1 MAFALRSI
9 SAAAAACVLASCG
22 GGSAKPPPGAVGS
35 VTPPVVTAT
44 SGRAVDGY
52 ISGAT
57 ALCDLNGNGTAD
69 TGEASVTTD
78 ATGLYTFAAGCNAVV
93 MVTGGT
99 NVDTG
104 LPFKGVLK
112 APAGAAIASPLTTLM
127 VAGMTLAQVNAAVGL
142 PAGTALTTL
151 DPAARNNGSLS
162 NADLLKRTLA
172 LQQLLQKASE
182 LLAGLGGNSSNAALQ
197 ALYTEVVA
205 AFAAQLPSAAVFGS
219 TASSAADSA
228 VVTSLVKAAAQ
239 RVATATAVPAE
250 VRSAVSAIN
259 ADSLAQVV
267 AGGMKFQAD
276 AILAASGSAIP
287 TVGGTQQGDG
297 RITAFVQANAA
308 ALAAAPGA
316 ATAALAGTLTG
327 QISGSA
333 PPATGPVIGANGEL
347 VSFEESTPPLLTGF
361 GGAEDS
367 TVVTDP
373 VSNSG
378 KVAKVV
384 KAAGSEVWAGTTVS
398 VGPSFSIARV
408 PFTATATTLTVRVWS
423 PDANIPVRLKLEDA
437 ADDKKSVETEARTTV
452 ANAWQT
458 LSFNFANPAA
468 GTAALNLATTY
479 NKASIFF
486 NFGTAGTGKT
496 YYFDDLGFGAG
507 SAPPVANNYLALA
520 ADSISLVNGSVI
532 TPYSMTQFQSDAGI
546 NVSWPLP
553 SPALLR
559 VQINEIGNYVIPAGQ
574 KVSAAVS
581 ITETTADGKGEVQA
595 YVDNV
600 DVSKTPNGLQV
611 TVPAG
616 SMAMVYGV
624 SGNGTKKAVI
634 DFSGDVSTGLVSN
647 LLKTATGTSN
657 DILLGSIVNFAVN
670 KVSND
675 FTGIYGLRGKYRVTI
690 VLTDLPLRKADGSAL
705 PQLSVT
711 VPTALNATGG
721 VAASKVVT
729 GTGLTGFITLTD

>member
-1 MAFALRSI
+1 MSFLFRLTLTA
-9 SAAAAACVLASCG
+9 SAVLSLASCG
-22 GGSAKPPPGAVGS
+22 GGSANPPPGAGGP
-35 VTPPVVTAT
+35 VTPPPSTAT

-57 ALCDLNGNGTAD
+57 ALCDLNNNGAAD

-78 ATGLYTFAAGCNAVV
+78 ATGLYTFSAGCNAVV

-99 NVDTG
+99 NIDSG

-112 APAGAAIASPLTTLM
+112 TPAGATVASPLTTLL

-151 DPAARNNGSLS
+151 DPAARSNGSLS

-172 LQQLLQKASE
+172 LQQLLQKATE
-182 LLAGLGGNSSNAALQ
+182 MFAGLGGSNTEATLKAI
-197 ALYTEVVA
+197 YTEVVA
-205 AFAAQLPSAAVFGS
+205 AFATPLASAALFSG
-219 TASSAADSA
+219 TTDSS
-228 VVTSLVKAAAQ
+228 VVTALMKAATQ
-239 RVATATAVPAE
+239 RVATASAVPAA
-250 VRSAVSAIN
+250 VRTAVAALN

-267 AGGMKFQAD
+267 AGGLKVQAD
-276 AILAASGSAIP
+276 AILGASGSAIP
-287 TVGGTQQGDG
+287 TVGGTQQADV
-297 RITAFVQANAA
+297 RITTFVQANAA
-308 ALAAAPGA
+308 ALNAAPGT
-316 ATAALAGTLTG
+316 ATAALATTLTA
-327 QISGSA
+327 QISGSS
-333 PPATGPVIGANGEL
+333 PPPTGPVIGPNGEL
-347 VSFEESTPPLLTGF
+347 VTFEESTPPVLSGF

-367 TVVTDP
+367 TIVTDP

-384 KAAGSEVWAGTTVS
+384 KAAGSEKWAGTTVS
-398 VGPSFSIARV
+398 VGPRFSVARV

-437 ADDKKSVETEARTTV
+437 ADDKKTVEAEVRTTV

-458 LSFNFANPAA
+458 LTFNFANQVS
-468 GTAALNLATTY
+468 GTPALNLATTY

-486 NFGTAGTGKT
+486 NFDTAGSGKT
-496 YYFDDLGFGAG
+496 YYFDDLSFGPG
-507 SAPPVANNYLALA
+507 TAPPPAPTNYLALA
-520 ADSISLVNGSVI
+520 ADSISLVNGNVI
-532 TPYSMTQFQSDAGI
+532 KPYSMTEFQSDTGI
-546 NVSWPLP
+546 SVSWPLP

-559 VQINEIGNYVIPAGQ
+559 VQINEVGNYVIPVGQ

-581 ITETTADGKGEVQA
+581 ITETTAGGKGEVQA
-595 YVDNV
+595 YIDNV
-600 DVSKTPNGLQV
+600 DVSKTANGLQV

-624 SGNGTKKAVI
+624 SGNGSKKAVI
-634 DFSGDVSTGLVSN
+634 DFSGDVSTGRVTN
-647 LLKTATGTSN
+647 LLKTASGTSN
-657 DILLGSIVNFAVN
+657 DILLGSIVNFAIN

-705 PQLSVT
+705 SQLTVT

-721 VAASKVVT
+721 VTASKVVT
-729 GTGLTGFITLTD
+729 GTGLSGYITLTD